1 MRKTK
6 IHLMDLVRRHQAES
20 AEWRYVENADH
31 VTRGVMCWQVTFKRA
46 RIETSDGGWQHVASH
61 TLNLANGAELIT
73 DEYVAN
79 QVLKRLDKAND
90 LTAR

>member
-1 MRKTK
+1 
-6 IHLMDLVRRHQAES
+6 MDLVRQYKADS
-20 AEWRYVENADH
+20 AEWRYVEDPDH

-46 RIETSDGGWQHVASH
+46 RIETSDGGWQHVATY

-79 QVLKRLDKAND
+79 QVLKRLEEAHD

>member
-31 VTRGVMCWQVTFKRA
+31 ATRGVMCWQVTLINVRTYNAHGSWRK
-46 RIETSDGGWQHVASH
+46 IASH
-61 TLNLANGAELIT
+61 TFNLANGAELIT